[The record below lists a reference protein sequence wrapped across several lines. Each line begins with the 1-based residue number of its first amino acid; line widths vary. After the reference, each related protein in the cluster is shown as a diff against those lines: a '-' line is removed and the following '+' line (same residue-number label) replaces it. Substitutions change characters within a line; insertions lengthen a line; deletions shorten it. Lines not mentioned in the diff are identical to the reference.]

1 MTEEK
6 FSLTRI
12 EVAQIVNLMLD
23 INRDDQ
29 GRVDID
35 EIHFSYKSYIKYYEL
50 IESRII
56 DMLEKFKLSIS
67 KKFELDDV
75 INDFVKE
82 IEDRSNDS
90 KMSITEL
97 REIIEDRHGIVIRDA
112 IYDQFMAF
120 FDLDRDQ
127 QVYITSLCEYLKTPS
142 SKQINFFKVNSN
154 VIANQIAEYVK
165 NSIETCKDAM
175 PQLEDEFK

>member
-1 MTEEK
+1 MYSLLNSDK
-6 FSLTRI
+6 FSMTRI
-12 EVAQIVNLMLD
+12 EISQIVALMLD

-50 IESRII
+50 IEQRII

-67 KKFELDDV
+67 KKFEHQEDLDE
-75 INDFVKE
+75 FVAE
-82 IEDRSNDS
+82 IESKATES
-90 KMSITEL
+90 KMSATEL

-112 IYDQFMAF
+112 IYDQFVLF

-127 QVYITSLCEYLKTPS
+127 QVYVTSLLEYIRNSS
-142 SKQINFFKVNSN
+142 SKKINFYKVNSN
-154 VIANQIAEYVK
+154 VIAN
-165 NSIETCKDAM
+165 
-175 PQLEDEFK
+175 